1 MSDDRTLDT
10 SATDPRTSPDAGQ
23 LGGFPTAPVQPT
35 DAQIQAYLDSLPSGS
50 VPGLAVSEPV
60 APQPDPLTVENTPE
74 APATLPDVPTK
85 VEYTEK
91 YPTEDGEG
99 TLPAPD
105 TELTTDDAVQFL
117 QEFLSLNF
125 GQRYAVSKIGFI
137 LAKNAEGY
145 DAYKAGE

>member
-10 SATDPRTSPDAGQ
+10 SASDPREAPVTD
-23 LGGFPTAPVQPT
+23 APVQPT

-60 APQPDPLTVENTPE
+60 APQPE
-74 APATLPDVPTK
+74 PATAPEVEDVPEPSK
-85 VEYTEK
+85 GEYTEK

-99 TLPAPD
+99 ALPAPD
-105 TELTTDDAVQFL
+105 TELTTEDAVQFL

>member
-10 SATDPRTSPDAGQ
+10 SASDPREAPVTD
-23 LGGFPTAPVQPT
+23 APVQPT

-60 APQPDPLTVENTPE
+60 AAQPDPLTVENTPE

-85 VEYTEK
+85 GEYTEK
-91 YPTEDGEG
+91 YPTEGEG
-99 TLPAPD
+99 GLPDPD
-105 TELTTDDAVQFL
+105 TELTTEDAVQFL

>member
-10 SATDPRTSPDAGQ
+10 SATDPREAPVTD
-23 LGGFPTAPVQPT
+23 APVQPT
-35 DAQIQAYLDSLPSGS
+35 DAQIEAYLASLPSGS

-60 APQPDPLTVENTPE
+60 PAQPEPVE
-74 APATLPDVPTK
+74 DVPAASK
-85 VEYTEK
+85 PEYTEK

-105 TELTTDDAVQFL
+105 TELTTEDAVQFL

-125 GQRYAVSKIGFI
+125 GQRYTVSKIGFI